1 MKKQLNLS
9 NATVSSFTFLKKLTF
24 LFLLLHL
31 TGCGFQSRKYTTGYF
46 WDGRNEIVYETE
58 KQSEKQKEKEKKKE
72 KEKGKEKEKES
83 EKPSGNQ
90 NEKESEQLTEIK
102 QAEWHGG
109 KRESVALRKDTSS
122 EKWENKKRAEWIAKP
137 AEEDSLNKEK
147 DPDDSEK
154 KIRRSTIGFFTFWSI
169 ESLFYLGLLYN
180 TYSPD
185 VWGFFLVI
193 FGFFTVLLLIPTLI
207 YLRVMNVRFHRSKE
221 SIQDEKVKKRTPK
234 WPRIFAMVMLAEV
247 IMLLL
252 ALVFGR
258 NF

>member
-9 NATVSSFTFLKKLTF
+9 NATVSFLTFIKKLTF

-58 KQSEKQKEKEKKKE
+58 KQSWNQN
-72 KEKGKEKEKES
+72 EKES
-83 EKPSGNQ
+83 VKESAKPSGNQ

-102 QAEWHGG
+102 PAEWGV
-109 KRESVALRKDTSS
+109 RQRASDALSKDTSS
-122 EKWENKKRAEWIAKP
+122 EKWEGKQRAEWIPKT

-147 DPDDSEK
+147 DPDETEK
-154 KIRRSTIGFFTFWSI
+154 KIRRSTNGFLTFWSI
-169 ESLFYLGLLYN
+169 ESLFYLGLLYH

-185 VWGFFLVI
+185 VWGFFPVI
-193 FGFFTVLLLIPTLI
+193 FGTLTVLFMIPTLI
-207 YLRVMNVRFHRSKE
+207 YLFVMNVRYHRSKE
-221 SIQDEKVKKRTPK
+221 SIQEEKMKKRTPK
-234 WPRIFAMVMLAEV
+234 WSRIFAMVILAEV

-252 ALVFGR
+252 AVVLGR

>member
-31 TGCGFQSRKYTTGYF
+31 TGCGFQSRKYTTGHS
-46 WDGRNEIVYETE
+46 WDGRNEIVYETK
-58 KQSEKQKEKEKKKE
+58 KQSWKQN
-72 KEKGKEKEKES
+72 EKES
-83 EKPSGNQ
+83 EKQSSNQ
-90 NEKESEQLTEIK
+90 NEKESAQLNEIK
-102 QAEWHGG
+102 PAEWEV
-109 KRESVALRKDTSS
+109 RQRASDALSKDTSLENW
-122 EKWENKKRAEWIAKP
+122 EKKNRVEWIAKP
-137 AEEDSLNKEK
+137 AEDDSLNKEK
-147 DPDDSEK
+147 DPDESEK
-154 KIRRSTIGFFTFWSI
+154 KIRRSTIGFLTFWSI

-180 TYSPD
+180 THSPD

-193 FGFFTVLLLIPTLI
+193 FGIFTVLLMIPTLI
-207 YLRVMNVRFHRSKE
+207 YLRVMNVRYHRSKE

-234 WPRIFAMVMLAEV
+234 WPRIFGMVMLAEV

>member
-9 NATVSSFTFLKKLTF
+9 NATVSSFTFLKKLTS

-31 TGCGFQSRKYTTGYF
+31 TGCGFQSRKYTTGHF
-46 WDGRNEIVYETE
+46 WNGRNEIVYETE
-58 KQSEKQKEKEKKKE
+58 KQRWNQN
-72 KEKGKEKEKES
+72 EKES
-83 EKPSGNQ
+83 EKQSSNQ
-90 NEKESEQLTEIK
+90 NEKESEQLNEIK
-102 QAEWHGG
+102 PAEWAV
-109 KRESVALRKDTSS
+109 RQRASDALSKDTSL
-122 EKWENKKRAEWIAKP
+122 ENWENKNRVECIAKP
-137 AEEDSLNKEK
+137 AEDDSLNKEK
-147 DPDDSEK
+147 DPDESEK
-154 KIRRSTIGFFTFWSI
+154 KIRRSTIGFLTFWSI